1 MPFLLYAVR
10 TAYGKRLPDRIYI
23 RVIMEI
29 HRVSL
34 TLWIFTFMAS
44 SVRNNENEN
53 YKSGENRINE

>member
-10 TAYGKRLPDRIYI
+10 TAYGNRLPDRINI

>member
-1 MPFLLYAVR
+1 VR
-10 TAYGKRLPDRIYI
+10 TAYGNRLPDRIYI